1 MPLTPSQIA
10 DGGDLEPQMFGLT
23 AKLIRMKI
31 VSIQAETP
39 AIGNVLLAAG
49 DFISS
54 NVQKPPFKTIVET
67 YTPFGYAN
75 KAMFHEDEND
85 GYDFK
90 NERPMVAHFIDDF
103 ETEVLWRVPDSFAGR

>member
-1 MPLTPSQIA
+1 
-10 DGGDLEPQMFGLT
+10 
-23 AKLIRMKI
+23 MKV
-31 VSIQAETP
+31 VSIQAEP
-39 AIGNVLLAAG
+39 PLIGHVLAAG

-75 KAMFHEDEND
+75 KAMFHENEND

-90 NERPMVAHFIDDF
+90 NEKPMVTHFIDDF
-103 ETEVLWRVPDSFAGR
+103 EAEVLWRLPQ

>member
-1 MPLTPSQIA
+1 
-10 DGGDLEPQMFGLT
+10 
-23 AKLIRMKI
+23 MKI

-103 ETEVLWRVPDSFAGR
+103 ETEVLWRLPDSFACR